1 VISGKVTSG
10 SAVVRSNGAISDNI
24 EFVKTSSIIEVV
36 GIDSDSV
43 VAALVLVSCCSAVVL
58 ANASSGNSPAS
69 AAEAGLVDIVVVLV
83 MIAVAIAGVSEA
95 IVVVVAVLICDSS
108 ADGVIPLVELVV
120 LPVSVGSVI
129 VLVTMAD
136 ENTTLSIG
144 IAAGCQF
151 ALVSAGS
158 INAFE
163 SIPDIVENVWVFPRV
178 IFTS

>member
-1 VISGKVTSG
+1 MISGKVSSD

-24 EFVKTSSIIEVV
+24 EFVKTFSIIEVV

-58 ANASSGNSPAS
+58 ANASSGSSPAS
-69 AAEAGLVDIVVVLV
+69 AADAGLVDIVVVLV

-108 ADGVIPLVELVV
+108 AGRAIPSVKLVV
-120 LPVSVGSVI
+120 LPVSVGSVT
-129 VLVTMAD
+129 VLVTTMDANAAVLFGFTAD
-136 ENTTLSIG
+136 CQSAMVSADSIN
-144 IAAGCQF
+144 
-151 ALVSAGS
+151 ALVS
-158 INAFE
+158 IPAFVE
-163 SIPDIVENVWVFPRV
+163 SVRLFPMV